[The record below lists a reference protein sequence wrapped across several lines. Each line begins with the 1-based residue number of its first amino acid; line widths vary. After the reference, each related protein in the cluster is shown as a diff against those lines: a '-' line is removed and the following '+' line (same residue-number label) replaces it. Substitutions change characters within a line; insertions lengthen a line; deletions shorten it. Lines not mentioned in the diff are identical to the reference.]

1 MRQRHASATP
11 PIRLHRGD
19 EHTRSARLCT
29 AHVCAQRTSG
39 DECTYVASPPGPVR
53 QQWQNAIAHGTP
65 PSLLCPSPLG
75 PAVAEHT
82 RMRQC
87 GPPPAP
93 LALTAPRGSGSSLN
107 AAAAARRPVTRDTH
121 MSDHALII
129 DDPHVSDES
138 LMTHRQREV
147 LPARGTWEWYG
158 PAPLRPSSQLS
169 PWLHRHGATRCPQG
183 SAMCLGR

>member
-1 MRQRHASATP
+1 MQAQASPPESCCESFSSLAAAPARAATLSSCVRGTP
-11 PIRLHRGD
+11 PLRLRFGCIAATS
-19 EHTRSARLCT
+19 TRA

-93 LALTAPRGSGSSLN
+93 LALTAPRGSGSSLHL
-107 AAAAARRPVTRDTH
+107 AAAAAHSTRQRQLAGPSLVTRT
-121 MSDHALII
+121 
-129 DDPHVSDES
+129 
-138 LMTHRQREV
+138 
-147 LPARGTWEWYG
+147 
-158 PAPLRPSSQLS
+158 
-169 PWLHRHGATRCPQG
+169 
-183 SAMCLGR
+183 